1 MAVGADEQI
10 TTCYDQQVGIVK
22 WTGPG
27 AAAARRVPPTDRQ
40 DTVRSRLE
48 ARPLRLELGSLS
60 TQLFCGLHKVT
71 NIGHNTPIPLNSLA
85 FRRVLLLSNYISLQ
99 LNI

>member
-1 MAVGADEQI
+1 MAVGADERI

-27 AAAARRVPPTDRQ
+27 AAAARSVPPAGRQ

-60 TQLFCGLHKVT
+60 TQLLCGLLKVT
-71 NIGHNTPIPLNSLA
+71 NFGHNMPNPLNGLA
-85 FRRVLLLSNYISLQ
+85 FQGVLTFSNHSDL
-99 LNI
+99 

>member
-1 MAVGADEQI
+1 MAVGADERI

-27 AAAARRVPPTDRQ
+27 AAVARRVPPTDRL
-40 DTVRSRLE
+40 DVVSSRHQ

-71 NIGHNTPIPLNSLA
+71 NIGHNTPIPLNGLA
-85 FRRVLLLSNYISLQ
+85 FRGVLLLSNYSSLQ